1 MSILFIN
8 GSPNKNGN
16 TAALA
21 AELLKDH
28 EYETLNLTDYTI
40 GAYGQNLPGD
50 GLDAV
55 IGAMKQADIVVIG
68 SPLYWHNIC
77 GSVRNVLDRF
87 YGKVEDGEPVRP
99 QAVFRVSGRCPGTVD
114 AGGGRVHHEAFCRS
128 LRYDLRRHG
137 DQQGRCRQAEQ
148 EPVR

>member
-50 GLDAV
+50 GLDTV
-55 IGAMKQADIVVIG
+55 IGAMKQADTIVIG

-77 GSVRNVLDRF
+77 GGVQRAGSFLRQSGGRRTVRT
-87 YGKVEDGEPVRP
+87 
-99 QAVFRVSGRCPGTVD
+99 QTVFCVSGRSSGEMD
-114 AGGGRVHHEAFCRS
+114 AGCGRVHHEALRRP

-137 DQQGRCRQAEQ
+137 DQ
-148 EPVR
+148 

>member
-40 GAYGQNLPGD
+40 VL
-50 GLDAV
+50 
-55 IGAMKQADIVVIG
+55 
-68 SPLYWHNIC
+68 
-77 GSVRNVLDRF
+77 SVRIS
-87 YGKVEDGEPVRP
+87 PVT
-99 QAVFRVSGRCPGTVD
+99 S
-114 AGGGRVHHEAFCRS
+114 
-128 LRYDLRRHG
+128 
-137 DQQGRCRQAEQ
+137 
-148 EPVR
+148 

>member
-1 MSILFIN
+1 MSVLFIN

-16 TAALA
+16 TAKLA

-87 YGKVEDGEPVRP
+87 YGKVESGEL
-99 QAVFRVSGRCPGTVD
+99 SGRKLYFVFQGAAPEQWMLD
-114 AGGGRVHHEAFCRS
+114 AGEYTMKRFAGRYGMTYGGMAASKADAAKLNKS
-128 LRYDLRRHG
+128 L
-137 DQQGRCRQAEQ
+137 
-148 EPVR
+148 

>member
-16 TAALA
+16 TAKLA
-21 AELLKDH
+21 AELLKGH

-50 GLDAV
+50 GLDTV
-55 IGAMKQADIVVIG
+55 IGAMKQADTIVIG
-68 SPLYWHNIC
+68 SPPVLAQHLRQRAQC
-77 GSVRNVLDRF
+77 AGSFLRQGGGRRTVRT
-87 YGKVEDGEPVRP
+87 
-99 QAVFRVSGRCPGTVD
+99 QTVFCVSGRSSGEMD
-114 AGGGRVHHEAFCRS
+114 AGCGRVHHEALRRS

-137 DQQGRCRQAEQ
+137 SQQGRCR
-148 EPVR
+148 

>member
-55 IGAMKQADIVVIG
+55 IGAMKQADTIVIG
-68 SPLYWHNIC
+68 SPQYWHNT
-77 GSVRNVLDRF
+77 VRT
-87 YGKVEDGEPVRP
+87 
-99 QAVFRVSGRCPGTVD
+99 QTVFCVSGRSSGEMD
-114 AGGGRVHHEAFCRS
+114 AGCGRVHHEALRRS

-137 DQQGRCRQAEQ
+137 DQ
-148 EPVR
+148 